1 MHNFVIVTDSC
12 CDLPASLA
20 EEMGLA
26 VVNLS
31 VLVGD
36 KTYTNHLDWHE
47 ISGGA
52 FYDLLR
58 DKNTSSSS
66 APSIGDF
73 VQVLEPILQAGKD
86 ILYLG
91 FSSALSSTYS
101 TGALAAQELTEQY
114 PDRKILCVDS
124 LCASLGQGLFVRLVW
139 EKQQA
144 GATLE
149 EAHAFAVDLV
159 PHLCHWFT
167 VNDLFFLQRGG
178 RVSAATAVAGS
189 LLQIKPVMHVD
200 DEGRLIKIGTVRGR
214 KGSIAALKDKLKEAI
229 IDPEEQTIY
238 ISHGDCE
245 EEARY
250 LADLIA
256 KEVPVKGFVFNHVGP
271 VIGSHSGPGTIAL
284 FHVGKQR

>member
-20 EEMGLA
+20 EEMGLS
-26 VVNLS
+26 VINLS

-36 KTYTNHLDWHE
+36 KTYTNHLDWRE
-47 ISGGA
+47 ISGSA

-73 VQVLEPILQAGKD
+73 VQVMEPILQAGKD

-144 GATLE
+144 GASLE

-178 RVSAATAVAGS
+178 RVSKATAVAGS
-189 LLQIKPVMHVD
+189 VLQIKPVMHVD
-200 DEGRLIKIGTVRGR
+200 DEGRLTKIGTVRGR

-229 IDPEEQTIY
+229 TNPEEQTIY

>member
-36 KTYTNHLDWHE
+36 KTYTNHLDWRE

-284 FHVGKQR
+284 FHIGKQR

>member
-1 MHNFVIVTDSC
+1 MNNYVIITDSC
-12 CDLPASLA
+12 CDLPQSLA
-20 EEMGLA
+20 SEMALS
-26 VVNLS
+26 VINLS

-36 KTYTNHLDWHE
+36 KSYVNHLDWRD
-47 ISGGA
+47 ISGGT

-58 DKNTSSSS
+58 DKNASSTS

-73 VQVLEPILQAGKD
+73 VQVMEPLLKEGKD

-101 TGALAAQELTEQY
+101 TGALAAQELMEQY
-114 PDRKILCVDS
+114 PGRKVLCVDS
-124 LCASLGQGLFVRLVW
+124 LCASLGQGLFVRLAW

-149 EAHAFAVDLV
+149 EAHAFAADLV

-167 VNDLFFLQRGG
+167 VNDLFFLHRGG
-178 RVSAATAVAGS
+178 RVSKTTAVLGS
-189 LLQIKPVMHVD
+189 ALQIKPIMHVD
-200 DEGRLIKIGTVRGR
+200 NEGRLIKIGTARGR
-214 KGSIAALKDKLKEAI
+214 KGSIVTLKDKLKETI
-229 IDPEEQTIY
+229 VNPEEQTIY

-245 EEARY
+245 EEARQ
-250 LADLIA
+250 LADLIRA
-256 KEVPVKGFVFNHVGP
+256 EIPVKDVVLNYVGP

-284 FHVGKQR
+284 FHVGSHR

>member
-20 EEMGLA
+20 EEMGLS

-36 KTYTNHLDWHE
+36 KTYTNHLDWRE

-73 VQVLEPILQAGKD
+73 VQVMEPILQEGKD

-101 TGALAAQELTEQY
+101 TGALAAQELMEQY
-114 PDRKILCVDS
+114 PQRKILCADS

-144 GATLE
+144 GASLE
-149 EAHAFAVDLV
+149 EAHAFAVELV

-178 RVSAATAVAGS
+178 RVSKATAVVGS
-189 LLQIKPVMHVD
+189 ALQIKPVMHVD
-200 DEGRLIKIGTVRGR
+200 DQGRLIKIGTARGR
-214 KGSIAALKDKLKEAI
+214 KGSIAALKDKLKETI
-229 IDPEEQTIY
+229 TNPEEQTIY

>member
-284 FHVGKQR
+284 FHIGKQR

>member
-1 MHNFVIVTDSC
+1 MNNYVIITDSC
-12 CDLPASLA
+12 CDLPQSLA
-20 EEMGLA
+20 SEMALS
-26 VVNLS
+26 VINLS

-36 KTYTNHLDWHE
+36 KSYVNHLDWRD
-47 ISGGA
+47 ISGNA

-58 DKNTSSSS
+58 DKNVSSSS

-73 VQVLEPILQAGKD
+73 VQVMEPLLQAGKD

-101 TGALAAQELTEQY
+101 TGALAAQELMEQY
-114 PDRKILCVDS
+114 PDRKVLCVDS
-124 LCASLGQGLFVRLVW
+124 LCASLGQGLFIRLVW

-167 VNDLFFLQRGG
+167 VNDLFFLHRGG
-178 RVSAATAVAGS
+178 RVSKTTAVLGS
-189 LLQIKPVMHVD
+189 ALQIKPIMHVD
-200 DEGRLIKIGTVRGR
+200 NEGRLIKIGTARGR
-214 KGSIAALKDKLKEAI
+214 KGSIVTLKDKLKETI
-229 IDPEEQTIY
+229 VNPETQTIF

-245 EEARY
+245 EEARR
-250 LADLIA
+250 LADLIRA
-256 KEVPVKGFVFNHVGP
+256 EVPVKDVVLNYVGP
-271 VIGSHSGPGTIAL
+271 VIGSHSGPDTIAL
-284 FHVGKQR
+284 FHVGSHR

>member
-36 KTYTNHLDWHE
+36 KTYTNHLDWRE

-58 DKNTSSSS
+58 DKNSSSSS

-284 FHVGKQR
+284 FHIGKQR

>member
-1 MHNFVIVTDSC
+1 MNNYVIITDSC
-12 CDLPASLA
+12 CDLPQSLA
-20 EEMGLA
+20 SEMALS
-26 VVNLS
+26 VINLS

-36 KTYTNHLDWHE
+36 KSYVNHLDWRD

-58 DKNTSSSS
+58 DKNASSTS

-73 VQVLEPILQAGKD
+73 VQVMEPLLKEGKD

-101 TGALAAQELTEQY
+101 TGALAAQELMEQY
-114 PDRKILCVDS
+114 PGRKVLCVDS

-149 EAHAFAVDLV
+149 EAHAFAADLV

-167 VNDLFFLQRGG
+167 VNDLFFLHRGG
-178 RVSAATAVAGS
+178 RVSKTTAVLGS
-189 LLQIKPVMHVD
+189 ALQIKPIMHVD
-200 DEGRLIKIGTVRGR
+200 NEGRLIKIGTARGR
-214 KGSIAALKDKLKEAI
+214 KGSIATLKDKLKETI
-229 IDPEEQTIY
+229 VNPEEQTIY

-245 EEARY
+245 EEARQ
-250 LADLIA
+250 LADLIRV
-256 KEVPVKGFVFNHVGP
+256 EIPVKDVVLNYVGP

-284 FHVGKQR
+284 FHVGSHR